1 MNAWIQRLLW
11 VAGLV
16 VALTAVNVTIA
27 GHEKTLAKGR
37 VVLLQLAPVD
47 PRSLMQ
53 GDYMALRFEVA
64 TPILNA
70 ATEAKLLDGYAVLTI
85 DGNGVGTFSRLFTPG
100 ETLADNAQKLQ
111 FRTRNNG
118 IRIVT
123 DAYFF
128 QEGTGDS
135 FEAAKFGQFRVNAD
149 GTALLVAML
158 DADRRVIEPKL
169 KLRNDDQSKGGVEV
183 RG

>member
-1 MNAWIQRLLW
+1 MSAWIQRLLW

-16 VALTAVNVTIA
+16 LALTAVNVTIA
-27 GHEKTLAKGR
+27 GHEKTLASGR

-53 GDYMALRFEVA
+53 GDYMALRFDIA

-70 ATEAKLLDGYAVLTI
+70 ASEAKLLDGHAVLVI
-85 DGNGVGTFSRLFTPG
+85 DQNGVGTFSRLLKPG
-100 ETLADNAQKLQ
+100 ETLAENLQKLQ
-111 FRTRNNG
+111 LRTRKNG

-128 QEGTGDS
+128 QEGTGDA
-135 FEAAKFGQFRVNAD
+135 FAAAKFGQFRVNAD

-158 DADRRVIEPKL
+158 DAERRVIEPKM
-169 KLRNDDQSKGGVEV
+169 KPRKDDQSKGGVEV